1 MATPQ
6 KRRAQKNGKKNTRRT
21 ADKRHKYKIQGNAII
36 KQNWDKKQT
45 LIQNYKRLGLMTSL
59 NGKAGGIEK
68 LYPEKKPTMMDE
80 DNNEESQDQEE
91 KELTEEDIARLETTL
106 KPGEGL
112 IQRDDE
118 GNVIR
123 VIVGRKK
130 THNEILEEEPEFVE
144 AKTEVVRQLEEQAKN
159 AHKNIKYQSTYQ
171 QHWVAQ
177 LIDKHGDNY
186 KAMFWDTDLNQ
197 NQLTENQLKKK
208 CAQFLKQNPEYKREQ

>member
-6 KRRAQKNGKKNTRRT
+6 KRKAQKSGRKNTRRT

-68 LYPEKKPTMMDE
+68 LYPDPKPE
-80 DNNEESQDQEE
+80 DCMDQEE
-91 KELTEEDIARLETTL
+91 DGQEERELTEEDIAKLETTL

-123 VIVGRKK
+123 VIVGRQK
-130 THNEILEEEPEFVE
+130 THDEILEEEPEPVE
-144 AKTEVVRQLEEQAKN
+144 AKTDVVRQLEEQARN
-159 AHKNIKYQSTYQ
+159 AHKNVKYQSTYQ
-171 QHWVAQ
+171 QHWIAQ
-177 LIDKHGDNY
+177 LMDKHGDDY
-186 KAMFWDTDLNQ
+186 KAMFWDTELNQ
-197 NQLTENQLKKK
+197 NQMTANQLKKK
-208 CAQFLKQNPEYKREQ
+208 CAQFLKQNPDFQPAKAK

>member
-1 MATPQ
+1 ME
-6 KRRAQKNGKKNTRRT
+6 K
-21 ADKRHKYKIQGNAII
+21 
-36 KQNWDKKQT
+36 
-45 LIQNYKRLGLMTSL
+45 LFFFFSYKRLGLMTSL

-68 LYPEKKPTMMDE
+68 LYPDAKPTMMDHE
-80 DNNEESQDQEE
+80 GDNEESQEEE
-91 KELTEEDIARLETTL
+91 KELTEEDSARLETTL

-123 VIVGRKK
+123 VIVGRRK
-130 THNEILEEEPEFVE
+130 THDEILEEEPEAVE

-177 LIDKHGDNY
+177 LIDKHGDDY
-186 KAMFWDTDLNQ
+186 RAMFWDTDLNQ
-197 NQLTENQLKKK
+197 NQMTENQLKKK
-208 CAQFLKQNPEYKREQ
+208 CTQFLKQNPDYKRQQ